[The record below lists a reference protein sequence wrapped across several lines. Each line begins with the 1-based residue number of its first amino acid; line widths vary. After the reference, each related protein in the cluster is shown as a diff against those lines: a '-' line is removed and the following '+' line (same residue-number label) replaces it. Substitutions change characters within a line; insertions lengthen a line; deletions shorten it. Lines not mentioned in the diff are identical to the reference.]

1 MRHAAGFMKS
11 SAPDIRLIATRVHG
25 RVLVRPAAA
34 GSPAGV
40 LLGFHGYLE
49 SAETQLAR
57 LEEIPGIESWTLA
70 SVQALHRVY
79 RGRTDETV
87 ASWMT
92 RQDRDVMIADN
103 VAYVRA
109 VVDDLGIDNGVGPIV
124 CAGFS
129 QGGAMAFRAAVRGGF
144 GAAGIISVGADAPPD
159 LLADGSTRFPSV
171 LFVRGARDQWLTA
184 ETFDANAAA
193 LRARGADLRA
203 LVIEAG
209 HEWAPSASRAAG
221 EFIRELLQR

>member
-1 MRHAAGFMKS
+1 MKS
-11 SAPDIRLIATRVHG
+11 SPPEVRLVAARVRG
-25 RVLVRPAAA
+25 RALVRPPRNGA
-34 GSPAGV
+34 PAGF

-57 LEEIPGIESWTLA
+57 LDEIPGCASWTLA

-79 RGRTDETV
+79 RGRSHETV

-92 RQDRDVMIADN
+92 RQDRDAMIADN
-103 VAYVRA
+103 IAYVEA
-109 VVDDLGIDNGVGPIV
+109 VADDLGIGAGTAPIV

-129 QGGAMAFRAAVRGGF
+129 QGGAMAFRAGVRGAF
-144 GAAGIISVGADAPPD
+144 GAAAIVSVGADVPPE
-159 LLADGSTRFPSV
+159 LLVDRAVRFPRV

-184 ETFDANAAA
+184 EKFDSDAAA

-203 LVIEAG
+203 LVIDAG
-209 HEWAPSASRAAG
+209 HEWTIAASRAAG
-221 EFIRELLQR
+221 DLIRELESP